1 MTSKRANWLF
11 LAIIL
16 VHIGVVLFAFFF
28 GGVITISITANFFLG
43 QAILMVP
50 TLLFLLASRRRQ
62 PENEAA
68 PQAEQPGNAAVSQP
82 ARRGMFRCIKFT
94 SLLMIVLC
102 TFLLMPLV
110 VVLNAL
116 SLFFTDNTIA
126 SMQGDIL
133 NVSFPVMFFMI
144 GIFGPFCEEFVCR
157 GVFYESY
164 VNQKAEHDTARQD
177 GNATGVTQRSAG
189 IAPILLSAFLFGLM
203 HMNFNQALYAFAIGI
218 FFAFLVEAA
227 GSLWASVFCHMV
239 FNSIQVVTMYLSR
252 AALGSAYV
260 EAASSTAETL
270 SNTQIAAAL
279 SVYLI
284 IAAVTTPIAVCC
296 VVWIAKN
303 EGRQE
308 AFRALFHRT
317 KAETPQEQEPLLTAP
332 LIVAVVVA
340 LGYMSMELF

>member
-11 LAIIL
+11 LTMIL
-16 VHIGVVLFAFFF
+16 IHIGVVLSLTFF
-28 GGVITISITANFFLG
+28 GDGIGIILNFFLG
-43 QAILMVP
+43 QAISVGPALA
-50 TLLFLLASRRRQ
+50 FLAASRFEDAAGQQHPLHENAMGQ
-62 PENEAA
+62 PPA
-68 PQAEQPGNAAVSQP
+68 QPV
-82 ARRGMFRCIKFT
+82 RRGRFRCVKFT
-94 SLLMIVLC
+94 TLLMIVLC

-116 SLFFTDNTIA
+116 SLFFTDNAVA

-133 NVSFPVMFFMI
+133 SVSFPVMLFMI
-144 GIFGPFCEEFVCR
+144 GIFGPFCEEFVFR
-157 GVFYESY
+157 GVLYESY
-164 VNQKAEHDTARQD
+164 ANR
-177 GNATGVTQRSAG
+177 RAG

-227 GSLWASVFCHMV
+227 GSLWASAFCHMV
-239 FNSIQVVTMYLSR
+239 FNSIQVVTMYLSK
-252 AALGSAYV
+252 AALGNAYMEV
-260 EAASSTAETL
+260 ASNTAETL

-296 VVWIAKN
+296 IVWIAKN

-308 AFRALFHRT
+308 AFRALFRRT
-317 KAETPQEQEPLLTAP
+317 KGETPQEPLLTTP

-340 LGYMSMELF
+340 LGYMSMELFMW